1 MVTVKDIMVKLISGE
16 LSRKD
21 LEANGWMCSVTQ
33 RINKIKQPRG
43 GYINPKEFQQTV
55 LDGGGIDDLFQVENV
70 TPALVGITVDYLT
83 RFMTGS
89 SAREAFKISQLGA
102 KNVQELELFEDLIA
116 CVKGLDD
123 SSIDA
128 AVKLSGFDSAYR
140 AGIKAYR
147 PVQNIKPDTAT
158 IKNIRTMVERSLAF
172 FFFFFPK
179 TLDGLTFEGGYTGY
193 VVIGD
198 GDFLTG
204 DTIWDFK
211 VSKKK
216 LQSQHTLQLLMYW
229 RMGLHSNHSEYYKT
243 VKYLGVYNPRM
254 NVVYR
259 LNVEKIPEDTISK
272 VEREVIGY

>member
-172 FFFFFPK
+172 FKVYGPK